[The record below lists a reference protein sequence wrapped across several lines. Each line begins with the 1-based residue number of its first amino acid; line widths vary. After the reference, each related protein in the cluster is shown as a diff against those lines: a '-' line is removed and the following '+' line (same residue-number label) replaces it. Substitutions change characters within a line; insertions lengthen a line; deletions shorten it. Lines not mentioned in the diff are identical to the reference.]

1 MVTVRDMNDLQSAF
15 RMGVGSIVASDGV
28 VGDSLLIAGRIQNGL
43 FPEVVLERI
52 VSLGGMCKV
61 SVGEGVVI
69 EMDKEVAE
77 GTVNILSCLEKRN
90 IELDIEEVRT
100 RKVNLY
106 YAG

>member
-1 MVTVRDMNDLQSAF
+1 MVTVGDINELMLAF
-15 RMGVGSIVASDGV
+15 RMRVDSIIISDEV
-28 VGDSLLIAGRIQNGL
+28 VGNSLLIAGRVQNRV

-52 VSLGGMCKV
+52 ASLGGICKV

-69 EMDKEVAE
+69 DMDKEIAE

-90 IELDIEEVRT
+90 IELDIEEVGK

-106 YAG
+106 YGN

>member
-1 MVTVRDMNDLQSAF
+1 MVTVRDMDELQSAF
-15 RMGVGSIVASDGV
+15 RMEVGSIVASDGV

-52 VSLGGMCKV
+52 ASLGGVCKV

-69 EMDKEVAE
+69 KMDKEVAE
-77 GTVNILSCLEKRN
+77 GTVELLVCLGERN
-90 IELDIEEVRT
+90 IELDVEDVKR